1 MVIFHV
7 FGIIFKI
14 IYIDDG
20 HRIFFHSSSDES
32 FSVDYFPSQQCD
44 QMDLFGDKIAQ
55 FSNSMCIHTVG
66 RACIKMVPLKSARK
80 TALATMIIQKNFGN
94 CYSLRNKVS
103 DAICSDAN

>member
-1 MVIFHV
+1 MVIFHG

-14 IYIDDG
+14 IFIDVG
-20 HRIFFHSSSDES
+20 HRIFLHSSCDKS

-55 FSNSMCIHTVG
+55 FSNSMCIHTIG

-80 TALATMIIQKNFGN
+80 TAHATMFIKKN
-94 CYSLRNKVS
+94 SEIVT
-103 DAICSDAN
+103 A